1 MLDLSLIEV
10 ADQVYQAIFGI
21 DDLAFAL
28 IVTAAT
34 QAGIGIFKG
43 VKGRRMEKRGLSD
56 RERYI
61 NTMGSWAEWQLGNQ
75 KKVVSA
81 GLNSMRQVDAP
92 KIGDM
97 SYSSMSKGRDQV
109 QSNLSSYADT
119 LSGATSPIREKSFM
133 ASKFGLNK

>member
-1 MLDLSLIEV
+1 MILQVGGAVGAAAAAVAAPWLLPAIIGLSAV
-10 ADQVYQAIFGI
+10 
-21 DDLAFAL
+21 
-28 IVTAAT
+28 
-34 QAGIGIFKG
+34 QAGLGIFKMA
-43 VKGRRMEKRGLSD
+43 KGRQMEKQALSD
-56 RERYI
+56 RERYM

-75 KKVVSA
+75 KKVVNA

-92 KIGDM
+92 KIRDM